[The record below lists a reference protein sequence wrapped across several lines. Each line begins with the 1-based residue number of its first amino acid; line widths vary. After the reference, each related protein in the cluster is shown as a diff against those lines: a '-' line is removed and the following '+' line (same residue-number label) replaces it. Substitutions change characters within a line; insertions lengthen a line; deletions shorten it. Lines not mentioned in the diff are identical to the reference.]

1 MPERLDAA
9 LELAAE
15 TLEGYKELGPILG
28 PSEEAA
34 QEYLAGW
41 AEAIRAL
48 DEYHPLSEFG
58 QDRSGDCSACDTQRA
73 FIKAMLGEE

>member
-48 DEYHPLSEFG
+48 ANEPTRAISI
-58 QDRSGDCSACDTQRA
+58 QRQEA
-73 FIKAMLGEE
+73 ITKFIKAMLGGDDE